1 MLRKSNLK
9 RITTTITLIGESGTG
24 KSSLA
29 KKIHSQSA
37 LSCHRFLQVNAASL
51 SKSLFESELFGHVKG
66 SFTGA
71 HSDKRGLLEEVGAGT
86 LFLDEISD
94 LDIELQA
101 KLLTVLEEKEFY
113 PVGSSVVKRFH
124 GRIIFAANKRLDL
137 LVDKGDMRF
146 DFYQRIKTFTYEL
159 EPLRRMENLQELIL
173 ECLENKKIQYQ
184 KFSIFLSTHALKK
197 LTNHDFPGNFR
208 ELHSI
213 IDYLVILGDGRVED
227 YQLPISRSK
236 RLFFDSDKYS
246 DALAIFEK
254 DFFEK
259 MLKKYN
265 YGINITSEKI
275 QISKVTLISKIKKYG
290 INIKELKEISRK
302 AS

>member
-1 MLRKSNLK
+1 MLLKSHLK
-9 RITTTITLIGESGTG
+9 KITTTITLIGESGTG

-29 KKIHSQSA
+29 RSIHLDSP
-37 LSCHRFLQVNAASL
+37 LSNYKFLQVNVASL
-51 SKSLFESELFGHVKG
+51 SKSLFESELFGHMKG

-71 HSDKRGLLEEVGAGT
+71 HSDKKGLLEEIGRGT

-94 LDIELQA
+94 LGVELQA

-113 PVGSSVVKRFH
+113 AVGSSTVKKFH
-124 GRIIFAANKRLDL
+124 GRIIFAANEQLDQ
-137 LVDKGDMRF
+137 LVDKGKMRF
-146 DFYQRIKTFTYEL
+146 DFYQRIKTFTYQL
-159 EPLRRMENLQELIL
+159 EPLRKIENRQKLIL
-173 ECLENKKIQYQ
+173 ECLNNKKVQYQ
-184 KFSIFLSTHALKK
+184 NFSILLSSRALNR
-197 LTNHDFPGNFR
+197 LVNYDFPGNFR

-213 IDYLVILGDGRVED
+213 LEYIIVLGKGRIEE
-227 YQLPISRSK
+227 YQLPISTNK
-236 RLFFDSDKYS
+236 RLFIDSDKYS

-254 DFFEK
+254 KFLEK
-259 MLKKYN
+259 MLKKYH